1 MNPNRNFFRNVS
13 TSMCRLSK
21 NPERV
26 LTNSRGECRR
36 AKPATTHTLATALVL
51 LATVAS
57 PGCDNDSAS
66 QPEET
71 GQAMLS
77 LANIPDNV
85 NCIRVTAAGE
95 FRSSVSDFDVVPG
108 DTLSQALT
116 GLPVGAVVFSANAY
130 SGACTS
136 VTKSTVPMWI
146 SDEKT
151 VNIVQGRSSSV
162 TLTLYKNGR
171 AKVTV
176 EFADQEDGGTDSGS
190 STGSVDGGAP
200 TGG

>member
-1 MNPNRNFFRNVS
+1 MNPNRNFFRSVS
-13 TSMCRLSK
+13 TSTC
-21 NPERV
+21 V
-26 LTNSRGECRR
+26 AG
-36 AKPATTHTLATALVL
+36 AFAL
-51 LATVAS
+51 LAIVAS
-57 PGCDNDSAS
+57 SGCDDDHAPQS
-66 QPEET
+66 EET

-77 LANIPDNV
+77 LDTIPDNV
-85 NCIRVTAAGE
+85 NCVRVTAAGE

-108 DTLSQALT
+108 DALAQALT
-116 GLPVGAVVFSANAY
+116 GLPVGAVVFSADAY

-176 EFADQEDGGTDSGS
+176 EFADQEDGGTDSG
-190 STGSVDGGAP
+190 TAAGSVDGGAP
-200 TGG
+200 SGG